1 MCSAGEGS
9 LTAGMVLPGIQ
20 NGKPKYSVLTGWL
33 HGTSRNGGSSYS
45 SLCSPSFPLPLP
57 ISVLIIPPVKAKG
70 EWGKKY
76 ITYILENSHSH
87 PAWMK
92 VEEIAGGLAC
102 ACSSLTASCSLQGNC
117 AKAVISCLVVGF
129 PSPWGLKNGWGR
141 ALVKRHAAKLS
152 LGTFHKPQ
160 ANLLKHCS
168 APGHVQRV
176 LGFSICGLINPSLH
190 WVCLWRRDK
199 SNLMQHSKSLK
210 VWSAFCLRPSLCTS
224 QTKGNW
230 I

>member
-1 MCSAGEGS
+1 MRQKIHNLHLGKLPQSSCVNEG
-9 LTAGMVLPGIQ
+9 GRNCRWV
-20 NGKPKYSVLTGWL
+20 SVCLL
-33 HGTSRNGGSSYS
+33 IPDCIVFSSR
-45 SLCSPSFPLPLP
+45 
-57 ISVLIIPPVKAKG
+57 
-70 EWGKKY
+70 
-76 ITYILENSHSH
+76 
-87 PAWMK
+87 
-92 VEEIAGGLAC
+92 
-102 ACSSLTASCSLQGNC
+102 QR